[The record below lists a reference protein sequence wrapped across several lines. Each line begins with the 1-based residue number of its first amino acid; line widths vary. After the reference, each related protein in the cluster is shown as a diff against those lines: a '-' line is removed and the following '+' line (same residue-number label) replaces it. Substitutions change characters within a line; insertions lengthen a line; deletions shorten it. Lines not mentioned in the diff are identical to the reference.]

1 MSSTNLELIW
11 DPSGVFYWLQLIV
24 CSYQLAATTTILSIG
39 FHLSFFDSQV
49 IIHTSVYHIFSE
61 EISSKK
67 KQEFI
72 QASWQFKLTW
82 QRICFLPKQEEKGSL
97 IYSNVSDEPGM

>member
-1 MSSTNLELIW
+1 
-11 DPSGVFYWLQLIV
+11 VFYWLQLIV

-61 EISSKK
+61 EISSQKK
-67 KQEFI
+67 TRVHP
-72 QASWQFKLTW
+72 SKLTI
-82 QRICFLPKQEEKGSL
+82 QINMAAHLFPAKTRRKRLANIF
-97 IYSNVSDEPGM
+97 